1 MEPENNKDNNVGL
14 SNGKDLPLLEEAHE
28 LARIRNWTRP
38 FALYIMFCQAMS
50 VGDKIRA
57 EACMNLSEKEG
68 INSLVDPQCL
78 GDLKRKVISLVR
90 PNRNLL
96 HLNKAEQQQH
106 QHEQLGKILREARSA
121 LVL

>member
-1 MEPENNKDNNVGL
+1 MQPENNKDNKVGD
-14 SNGKDLPLLEEAHE
+14 SCSKNLPLLEEADE
-28 LARIRNWTRP
+28 LARIRNRTRP

-50 VGDKIRA
+50 VGYKIRA
-57 EACMNLSEKEG
+57 SLYEAVG
-68 INSLVDPQCL
+68 
-78 GDLKRKVISLVR
+78 KRGERFTYGSSVWETSKRRKMISLVR

-106 QHEQLGKILREARSA
+106 QYEQLGKILKEARPA

>member
-1 MEPENNKDNNVGL
+1 MISYNNNVGDD
-14 SNGKDLPLLEEAHE
+14 SNSSALLEEADE

-68 INSLVDPQCL
+68 INSLVDP
-78 GDLKRKVISLVR
+78 VF
-90 PNRNLL
+90 
-96 HLNKAEQQQH
+96 
-106 QHEQLGKILREARSA
+106 GKPQKENDKSGETKSQSPSS
-121 LVL
+121 

>member
-1 MEPENNKDNNVGL
+1 MISYNNNVGDDSRSSTL
-14 SNGKDLPLLEEAHE
+14 VEEADE

-68 INSLVDPQCL
+68 GINSLVDPVF
-78 GDLKRKVISLVR
+78 GR
-90 PNRNLL
+90 PQR
-96 HLNKAEQQQH
+96 
-106 QHEQLGKILREARSA
+106 
-121 LVL
+121 

>member
-1 MEPENNKDNNVGL
+1 MISYNNNVGDDSSSAL
-14 SNGKDLPLLEEAHE
+14 SEEADE

-68 INSLVDPQCL
+68 TNSLVDPVF
-78 GDLKRKVISLVR
+78 GR
-90 PNRNLL
+90 PQKKEND
-96 HLNKAEQQQH
+96 KSGETKSQSPSS
-106 QHEQLGKILREARSA
+106 E
-121 LVL
+121 

>member
-1 MEPENNKDNNVGL
+1 MISYNNNVGDD
-14 SNGKDLPLLEEAHE
+14 SNSSALLEEADE

-68 INSLVDPQCL
+68 INSLVDPVF
-78 GDLKRKVISLVR
+78 GR
-90 PNRNLL
+90 PQKKEND
-96 HLNKAEQQQH
+96 KSGETKSQSPSS
-106 QHEQLGKILREARSA
+106 E
-121 LVL
+121 

>member
-1 MEPENNKDNNVGL
+1 MISYNNNVGDDSSSAL
-14 SNGKDLPLLEEAHE
+14 SEEADE

-68 INSLVDPQCL
+68 ENSLVDPVFGRPQKKENDKS
-78 GDLKRKVISLVR
+78 GETKSQSLSS
-90 PNRNLL
+90 
-96 HLNKAEQQQH
+96 E
-106 QHEQLGKILREARSA
+106 
-121 LVL
+121 